1 MISSKVWIPTGY
13 NFNSAM
19 VLSFKFLV
27 IISYQTL
34 CICKTN
40 HFIRNNKGKRLKNA
54 DCAIDCIMISVE
66 KWGESEQVLDI
77 FSNFAMIKVSII
89 KVSD

>member
-19 VLSFKFLV
+19 VCSFKFLV
-27 IISYQTL
+27 IIPDHS
-34 CICKTN
+34 ICFCKAK

-54 DCAIDCIMISVE
+54 ACAIDCIKISVE
-66 KWGESEQVLDI
+66 ILGESEQVLDI
-77 FSNFAMIKVSII
+77 FSIFAR
-89 KVSD
+89 